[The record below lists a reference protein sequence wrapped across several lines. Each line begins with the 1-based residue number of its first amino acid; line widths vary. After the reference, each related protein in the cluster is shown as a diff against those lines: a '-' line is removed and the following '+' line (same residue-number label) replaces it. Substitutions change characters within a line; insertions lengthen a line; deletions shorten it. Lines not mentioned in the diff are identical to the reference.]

1 MKFRMRLDNVP
12 SAIGFLEIKG
22 AADGAA
28 AVDTA
33 VKAALVEVL
42 DTKVV
47 CSGKFTV
54 LLAGQTAAVEA
65 AVAAAKK
72 EAGSSIYDLC
82 VIGRGPPSLYWA
94 LHGQFPG
101 DGHRRQVSGL
111 PKSQAAAIVEAL
123 SMAAG
128 LEAADA
134 ALKAAQVSLMELRL
148 GYALG
153 GRSYFTITGT
163 TGAVKAALDTAV
175 QKAAERGGLG
185 THCLIPQFNAVQFPF
200 QMMG

>member
-1 MKFRMRLDNVP
+1 MKRELVP
-12 SAIGFLEIKG
+12 SALGFLEIKG

-42 DTKVV
+42 ETKIV

-54 LLAGQTAAVEA
+54 LLAGQTAAVET

-72 EAGSSIYDLC
+72 EVGPSIYDWC
-82 VIGRGPPSLYWA
+82 VIGRVHPSLYWA
-94 LHGQFPG
+94 LHGQFSAPREG
-101 DGHRRQVSGL
+101 QGKAVSRPRG
-111 PKSQAAAIVEAL
+111 AVGIVETL

-134 ALKAAQVSLMELRL
+134 ALKAARVTLLELRM

-153 GRSYFTITGT
+153 GRSYFAFTGT
-163 TGAVKAALDTAV
+163 TGDVKAALDRAV
-175 QKAAERGGLG
+175 QVASERGGLG
-185 THCLIPQFNAVQFPF
+185 TSCLIPQFNAAGFPF
-200 QMMG
+200 W